1 MEKQSISVARRKQA
15 QSLRND
21 SKYQDTIRQRKEEWK
36 KRHSEFD
43 KATAKTEINN
53 IKSQI
58 ADMQKQINESLEKE
72 KPLEKKVYIDG
83 TGTDEDMRILRQS
96 ATERKKM
103 QEQVEVLNGD
113 MLDKQEV
120 YKNEAQNRLIKAGTI
135 EEIKLSKKMTPD
147 TVDVLEDTL
156 TKLKDKY
163 GIMPKGVVYNPSK
176 VPDATVTYNW
186 VDDKIYISNR
196 FNDINNYAD
205 IVNKSEDSLIEYRE
219 KAVINKAEAEIELN
233 TQRMAVRENLM
244 DTLTHEYGHF
254 IHRHANADYVQKS
267 SVFGAKDLGGK
278 LINGDWKYDINSYYS
293 ANAKIE
299 TAKISKYATESPY
312 GSIRGRFSC

>member
-58 ADMQKQINESLEKE
+58 ADMQKQINASLEKE

-233 TQRMAVRENLM
+233 T
-244 DTLTHEYGHF
+244 
-254 IHRHANADYVQKS
+254 
-267 SVFGAKDLGGK
+267 
-278 LINGDWKYDINSYYS
+278 
-293 ANAKIE
+293 
-299 TAKISKYATESPY
+299 
-312 GSIRGRFSC
+312 